1 MILKVV
7 YDNYY
12 NTILYI
18 KHVTTWNFHV
28 TFIFLIIMSEY
39 NEVIFFLAIDITIH
53 LIIDFLI
60 Y

>member
-39 NEVIFFLAIDITIH
+39 NEVIFFFSNRYNNTSH
-53 LIIDFLI
+53 